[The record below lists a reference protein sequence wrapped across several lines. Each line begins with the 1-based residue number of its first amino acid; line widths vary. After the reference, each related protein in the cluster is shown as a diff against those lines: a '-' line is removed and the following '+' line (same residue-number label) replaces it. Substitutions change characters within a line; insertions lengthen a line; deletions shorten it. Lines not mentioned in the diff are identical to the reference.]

1 MHYINNAIKIYINHQ
16 QKSTPIA
23 KKHSICT
30 CNCSEP
36 FYQCFLFSLSYVQG
50 CTNPGRLVTSVNKFR
65 TVVPSIF
72 SIITALFPPSRT
84 KMCMGSHAPC
94 RKCQITV
101 RLTGHSW
108 TVGSQNNC
116 FRLPFWRPAFRDGS
130 YIFGK
135 SVNPSLSRMISQH
148 TANRN
153 AILRSWQRSTV

>member
-1 MHYINNAIKIYINHQ
+1 M
-16 QKSTPIA
+16 SP
-23 KKHSICT
+23 
-30 CNCSEP
+30 
-36 FYQCFLFSLSYVQG
+36 FSLSYVLG

-94 RKCQITV
+94 RKCQTTV
-101 RLTGHSW
+101 RLTGHSR

-116 FRLPFWRPAFRDGS
+116 FRLPFWRLAFRDGS

-135 SVNPSLSRMISQH
+135 FVNPSLCHMISQH

-153 AILRSWQRSTV
+153 AILRSWQRSTVLEDLQSQPPVHTVKYVENGKRTKRKCLSPTT